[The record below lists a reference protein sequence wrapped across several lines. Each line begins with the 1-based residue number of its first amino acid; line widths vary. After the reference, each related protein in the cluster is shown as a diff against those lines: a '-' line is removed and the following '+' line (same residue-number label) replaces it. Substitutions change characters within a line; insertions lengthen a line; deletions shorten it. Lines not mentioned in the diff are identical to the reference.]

1 MSTPE
6 NQINQVTEG
15 DNNSATDQELATTH
29 FQREDDRWRWR
40 NQLRDWIILG
50 VMILIY
56 LAWTGV
62 VYFFEPGIR

>member
-6 NQINQVTEG
+6 DQINQVTQE
-15 DNNSATDQELATTH
+15 ATNDQELATTH

-62 VYFFEPGIR
+62 VFFFEPGIR

>member
-6 NQINQVTEG
+6 NQINQVTQE
-15 DNNSATDQELATTH
+15 SSTDQELAKTH
-29 FQREDDRWRWR
+29 FEREDDRWRWQ
-40 NQLRDWIILG
+40 NQVRDWLILG
-50 VMILIY
+50 AMILIY